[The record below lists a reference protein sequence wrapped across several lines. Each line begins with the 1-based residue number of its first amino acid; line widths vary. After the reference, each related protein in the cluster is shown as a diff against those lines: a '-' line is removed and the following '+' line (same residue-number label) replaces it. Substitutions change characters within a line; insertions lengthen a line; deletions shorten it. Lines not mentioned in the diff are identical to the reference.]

1 MIPMKEKIKKIIK
14 ESMEVKESLSKAE
27 TVNIEKA
34 AKAIIESL
42 KSGGKLLVFGN
53 GGSAADSQHM
63 VAELVGRFKKER
75 RPLAAIALTT
85 NTSTLTAIANDYGYE
100 AVFSRQVKAL
110 GSPGDVAFGI
120 STSGNSKNVIEAI
133 KKAKGI
139 GLKTIGLIGAG
150 GGKMKSECDI
160 SIIVPSGDTPRIQEA
175 HLVVCHIICELIE
188 EELFK

>member
-1 MIPMKEKIKKIIK
+1 MKEKIKKIIK